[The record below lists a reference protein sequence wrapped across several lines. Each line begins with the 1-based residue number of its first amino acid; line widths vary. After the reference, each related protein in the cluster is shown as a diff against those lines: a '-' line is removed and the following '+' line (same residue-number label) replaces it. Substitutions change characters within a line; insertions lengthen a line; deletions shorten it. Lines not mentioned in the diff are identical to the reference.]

1 MYIALHQGKFQ
12 IKRMP
17 DTGAFHAPD
26 CASYDPPEEL
36 SGLGQVQGSAIEED
50 VDSGSTLLKL
60 DFPLSVLGAS
70 RPPIMGD
77 GDGATEAKDTPR
89 KLTLTAMLH
98 YLWHDGDLVK
108 WVPAMEGKRWW
119 GVVRG
124 ALLRAASN
132 KQAKGGAITD
142 KLYIPEPFNKD
153 RNAAAV
159 ARRRAFF
166 ANLAQSG
173 TSSTPLGI
181 LIAEYKSHE
190 PTRMGAK
197 FVFKHLPGCTFFASA
212 DFLKQFDKVF
222 EDPLVMADMIE
233 GGHAMVIATFKVEK
247 AGYPV
252 LHELGMMVT
261 DRNWLPVEHL
271 REVDLVNQAVAQN
284 RRFTKSLRFNLSR
297 KVPIDQSWREAL

>member
-1 MYIALHQGKFQ
+1 M
-12 IKRMP
+12 
-17 DTGAFHAPD
+17 
-26 CASYDPPEEL
+26 
-36 SGLGQVQGSAIEED
+36 
-50 VDSGSTLLKL
+50 
-60 DFPLSVLGAS
+60 
-70 RPPIMGD
+70 
-77 GDGATEAKDTPR
+77 
-89 KLTLTAMLH
+89 
-98 YLWHDGDLVK
+98 
-108 WVPAMEGKRWW
+108 
-119 GVVRG
+119 RG

-222 EDPLVMADMIE
+222 EDSLVMADMME

-271 REVDLVNQAVAQN
+271 REVDLVNQAVVQN

-297 KVPIDQSWREAL
+297 KVPIASLVLTDTARPTALFVANTAKDADAIDAFADDADDTPYDSWIWAGDAEMPELPKGRG